1 MKVLPRQVLA
11 RRLVASLG
19 SEPVTAGPSVDSKQ
33 GVLGHVVGSSRS
45 PRLLQKSKATPG
57 SALKAS
63 RFWAAGVGDHITR
76 AQKSWESSRTPVDA
90 RQCEPAVPP
99 LRLGT
104 QRRPVF
110 PPGRASPPFVVSR
123 FFDGKRSPRS
133 QRRTDL
139 AESGYRTTAKD
150 HVKIKNTRVRTQEH
164 ANLVVS
170 PCSNSDWRERRPASA
185 NPTANGND
193 SCSQTGELPTDVVC
207 SRAICIR

>member
-11 RRLVASLG
+11 KRLVASLG
-19 SEPVTAGPSVDSKQ
+19 SEPATAGPSVDSKRA
-33 GVLGHVVGSSRS
+33 GCVLGHVIGSSRS
-45 PRLLQKSKATPG
+45 AEAASKVEATPG

-110 PPGRASPPFVVSR
+110 PPGRASPLLSSR
-123 FFDGKRSPRS
+123 DSLTGN
-133 QRRTDL
+133 D
-139 AESGYRTTAKD
+139 
-150 HVKIKNTRVRTQEH
+150 
-164 ANLVVS
+164 
-170 PCSNSDWRERRPASA
+170 RPARSDA
-185 NPTANGND
+185 PIWRRAGISND
-193 SCSQTGELPTDVVC
+193 S
-207 SRAICIR
+207 

>member
-76 AQKSWESSRTPVDA
+76 AQKSWEPQKPCRV
-90 RQCEPAVPP
+90 
-99 LRLGT
+99 LRLVTGGGT
-104 QRRPVF
+104 GGAKSR
-110 PPGRASPPFVVSR
+110 GRS
-123 FFDGKRSPRS
+123 
-133 QRRTDL
+133 
-139 AESGYRTTAKD
+139 SGTAG
-150 HVKIKNTRVRTQEH
+150 
-164 ANLVVS
+164 
-170 PCSNSDWRERRPASA
+170 WRIGA
-185 NPTANGND
+185 
-193 SCSQTGELPTDVVC
+193 
-207 SRAICIR
+207 